1 MDLNQY
7 LDRMNTKT
15 IIIWILGLE
24 LYILADFEGLLIFAH
39 ILVRS
44 PARIFG
50 EGIRGGVR
58 ISRTFTPCRRC
69 DLVKIV
75 AGEG

>member
-24 LYILADFEGLLIFAH
+24 LYILADFEGL
-39 ILVRS
+39 
-44 PARIFG
+44 
-50 EGIRGGVR
+50 
-58 ISRTFTPCRRC
+58 
-69 DLVKIV
+69 
-75 AGEG
+75 